1 MMSIKERI
9 NKRVGEIAR
18 SLLSEDYR
26 ILVRTQLPITY
37 FVKLRHRNNRNQIT
51 ILGNYQSRSIRMI
64 KNGRTIKEE
73 NFD

>member
-18 SLLSEDYR
+18 SLLSEEYR

-37 FVKLRHRNNRNQIT
+37 FIKLRHRVNHNQIT
-51 ILGNYQSRSIRMI
+51 ILGNYQSQVIRLI

-73 NFD
+73 HFD

>member
-18 SLLSEDYR
+18 SLLSEEYR

-37 FVKLRHRNNRNQIT
+37 FVKLRHRVNRNQIT
-51 ILGNYQSRSIRMI
+51 ILGNYQSQVIRLI

-73 NFD
+73 HFD